1 MSLFSLLFGSF
12 PNWLFVRYLV
22 LPSGSFPS
30 GMFLGLYPH
39 TGSYKSYFSWPSW
52 QNLWLYTFYS
62 PARVLVF
69 YLLPGSCKSYF
80 PALQQFVVC
89 YKPYFGFPC
98 GFVICSIPTRSCW
111 SSTPYSVDVNPN
123 FVVIPTLLALCLQTS
138 SRKSYLCGFSTYEP
152 VVINPVLSTCR
163 VNFVVHPSRWQS
175 PLWLS
180 SSNVWCWFSFA
191 RISCSDQHLYP

>member
-1 MSLFSLLFGSF
+1 MRYNLVSF
-12 PNWLFVRYLV
+12 IFYSHWMWCYKMRVCWRGL
-22 LPSGSFPS
+22 FPS
-30 GMFLGLYPH
+30 GMFLGLCLQ
-39 TGSYKSYFSWPSW
+39 TSSCKSYLSWLSW

-69 YLLPGSCKSYF
+69 YLTVGSCKSYF

-123 FVVIPTLLALCLQTS
+123 FVVIPTRVWPSAY
-138 SRKSYLCGFSTYEP
+138 KP
-152 VVINPVLSTCR
+152 AVV
-163 VNFVVHPSRWQS
+163 S
-175 PLWLS
+175 PI
-180 SSNVWCWFSFA
+180 FA
-191 RISCSDQHLYP
+191 VFLPTNR